1 MHRSERTWV
10 RNGVIALPVVAAI
23 AGCGVVGGQDAMI
36 QRGQIVGGATKQAT
50 DVQPVPGFLPQPGL
64 LSPGGSGRAAL
75 VYFAP
80 EADLQSYRYVML
92 DRMVLSAGQDSALAN
107 VPRSEQER
115 LVNRFQSKLYTALS
129 QRCRMV
135 RWPAPGTIRLRFALT
150 DARQSDRAVNT
161 VATYAPYVSTAAS
174 AASLV
179 FNRGIGYFAGG
190 ASAEGYA
197 TDATSGKLL
206 WEAVDRRGGT
216 GALVKNTLDTW
227 LDVNIAMDDW
237 ADTLARRV
245 QELGMCST

>member
-1 MHRSERTWV
+1 MHRFERRWV
-10 RNGVIALPVVAAI
+10 RNGMIALPVVAAL

-36 QRGQIVGGATKQAT
+36 QRGQIVGGATKQVT

-64 LSPGGSGRAAL
+64 LSPGGPGRAAL

-80 EADLQSYRYVML
+80 DANLPSYRNVML
-92 DRMVLSAGQDSALAN
+92 DRMVISAGRDSALAN
-107 VPRSEQER
+107 VPRSQQEQ
-115 LVNRFQSKLYTALS
+115 LVNRYQNKLYKALS

-135 RWPAPGTIRLRFALT
+135 RSPTPGTIRLRFALT
-150 DARQSDRAVNT
+150 DAQQSDRAVST

-174 AASLV
+174 AASLL
-179 FNRGIGYFAGG
+179 FNKGVGYFAGG

-197 TDATSGKLL
+197 TDAISGKLL

-216 GALVKNTLDTW
+216 GALVQNTLDTW
-227 LDVNIAMDDW
+227 LDVNLAMDDW
-237 ADTLARRV
+237 AETIARRV